1 MTQMDNLNIL
11 IVDDED
17 VVRDTLTAIMTYLG
31 HKPES
36 ARDGLLGKDMMQ
48 QKKFSAAFVDLRM
61 PGIDGM
67 TLLKWA
73 RQTHPDLPM
82 IIMTGHGDDESRD
95 EAMKSGAYAFLTKP
109 FSIKEIKQ
117 LVIEFQ
123 SQQTVACDK
132 DSSPSR
138 VCSSNTGQ

>member
-1 MTQMDNLNIL
+1 MKQMDKLNIL

-31 HKPES
+31 HRPES
-36 ARDGLLGKDMMQ
+36 AMDGLIGKDMMQ

-73 RQTHPDLPM
+73 RQTHPELPI
-82 IIMTGHGDDESRD
+82 IIMTGHGAEESHN
-95 EAMKSGAYAFLTKP
+95 EAMKLGAYAFLTKP
-109 FSIKEIKQ
+109 FSINKIKQ
-117 LVIEFQ
+117 LVIEIH
-123 SQQTVACDK
+123 SRQTVAGEK
-132 DSSPSR
+132 DSNPSPF
-138 VCSSNTGQ
+138 

>member
-1 MTQMDNLNIL
+1 MFKDRSRHMNQMDSLNIL

-36 ARDGLLGKDMMQ
+36 AMDGLLGKDMMQ

-73 RQTHPDLPM
+73 RETHPELPI

-109 FSIKEIKQ
+109 FSIKKIKKLAIEIQ
-117 LVIEFQ
+117 AQ
-123 SQQTVACDK
+123 
-132 DSSPSR
+132 
-138 VCSSNTGQ
+138 

>member
-1 MTQMDNLNIL
+1 MNQMDSLNIL

-36 ARDGLLGKDMMQ
+36 AMDGLLGKDMMQ

-73 RQTHPDLPM
+73 RETHPELPI

-109 FSIKEIKQ
+109 FSIKKIKKLAIEIQ
-117 LVIEFQ
+117 AQ
-123 SQQTVACDK
+123 
-132 DSSPSR
+132 
-138 VCSSNTGQ
+138 

>member
-1 MTQMDNLNIL
+1 MKQMDTLNIL
-11 IVDDED
+11 IIDDED
-17 VVRDTLTAIMTYLG
+17 VVRDTLTAILTYLG

-48 QKKFSAAFVDLRM
+48 RKKFNAAFVDLRM

-73 RQTHPDLPM
+73 RQTHPELPI
-82 IIMTGHGDDESRD
+82 IIMTGHGAEESQD

-109 FSIKEIKQ
+109 FSIKKIKH
-117 LVIEFQ
+117 LVIEIQ
-123 SQQTVACDK
+123 SQ
-132 DSSPSR
+132 
-138 VCSSNTGQ
+138 

>member
-1 MTQMDNLNIL
+1 MNQMDSLNIL

-36 ARDGLLGKDMMQ
+36 AMDGLLGKDMMQ

-73 RQTHPDLPM
+73 RQTHPELPI
-82 IIMTGHGDDESRD
+82 IIMTGHGAEESRND
-95 EAMKSGAYAFLTKP
+95 AMESGAYAFLTKP

-117 LVIEFQ
+117 LVIGIQ
-123 SQQTVACDK
+123 SRQTVTGDK
-132 DSSPSR
+132 GHRPSPF
-138 VCSSNTGQ
+138 